1 MQCLLLHFTI
11 IPIVVYC
18 RISAMSIILA
28 MSTKSTD
35 IVLAVVHVFFC
46 PERHDNIIGYVCVTI
61 SEYFS
66 LYKGGLSLILCY
78 SMIVTS
84 ISIQLKLIL
93 LYLNITNHIPSM
105 VNYYISTDIFLFITL
120 VLL

>member
-1 MQCLLLHFTI
+1 M
-11 IPIVVYC
+11 PISLVAHLNF
-18 RISAMSIILA
+18 ITPNEA

-46 PERHDNIIGYVCVTI
+46 TERHDNIIGHVCVTI

-78 SMIVTS
+78 SVIVTS
-84 ISIQLKLIL
+84 ISIQFKLIL
-93 LYLNITNHIPSM
+93 LYFNITNHIPSM
-105 VNYYISTDIFLFITL
+105 VNYYISTDILLLITL

>member
-1 MQCLLLHFTI
+1 MLNG
-11 IPIVVYC
+11 
-18 RISAMSIILA
+18 A

-105 VNYYISTDIFLFITL
+105 VNYYISIDIFLFITF

>member
-1 MQCLLLHFTI
+1 
-11 IPIVVYC
+11 
-18 RISAMSIILA
+18 

-84 ISIQLKLIL
+84 ISIGPTVET
-93 LYLNITNHIPSM
+93 NIIVFEYHKSYSI
-105 VNYYISTDIFLFITL
+105 DG
-120 VLL
+120 

>member
-1 MQCLLLHFTI
+1 
-11 IPIVVYC
+11 
-18 RISAMSIILA
+18 

-78 SMIVTS
+78 DSDFHIYTVETNIIVFEYHESYS
-84 ISIQLKLIL
+84 I
-93 LYLNITNHIPSM
+93 NG
-105 VNYYISTDIFLFITL
+105 
-120 VLL
+120 